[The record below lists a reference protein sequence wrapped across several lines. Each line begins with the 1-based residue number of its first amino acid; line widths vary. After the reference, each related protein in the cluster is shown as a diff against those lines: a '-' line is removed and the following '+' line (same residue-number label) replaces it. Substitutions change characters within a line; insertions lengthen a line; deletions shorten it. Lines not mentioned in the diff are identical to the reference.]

1 MLTHP
6 LTILINFIQNPAD
19 FSRDNTKVNINKH
32 IFAYVF
38 FGITATVFL
47 NLVIF
52 LVTPSQHS
60 DIQSKIDISRTYD
73 FFNIAILAVLL
84 APFYEE
90 FIFRGLVSRSSLQ
103 VKRVFLCLVIL
114 VLFAL
119 LTNFAPVSTQLFGVW
134 KLLAPIPLI
143 IIAVLIAF
151 LAPIDKLYN
160 PIPYNI
166 LVHFQAFC
174 FAIIH
179 INNSQFNSSKA
190 LLIIPFLIINQL
202 YLGYVHAYLA
212 SRFGITKAI
221 LSHFINNFIGVGAL
235 AASTLIENKWIAIT
249 SGILALFMYTYAF
262 FCFITI
268 TINSYKNSKNR
279 NFPVIMDINNNI
291 NQD

>member
-1 MLTHP
+1 
-6 LTILINFIQNPAD
+6 
-19 FSRDNTKVNINKH
+19 
-32 IFAYVF
+32 
-38 FGITATVFL
+38 
-47 NLVIF
+47 
-52 LVTPSQHS
+52 
-60 DIQSKIDISRTYD
+60 
-73 FFNIAILAVLL
+73 
-84 APFYEE
+84 
-90 FIFRGLVSRSSLQ
+90 
-103 VKRVFLCLVIL
+103 
-114 VLFAL
+114 
-119 LTNFAPVSTQLFGVW
+119 
-134 KLLAPIPLI
+134 LLAPIPLI
-143 IIAVLIAF
+143 ITAVLIAF

-160 PIPYNI
+160 PVPYNVM
-166 LVHFQAFC
+166 VHVQAFC

-268 TINSYKNSKNR
+268 TINSYKNSKNK

-291 NQD
+291 NKD